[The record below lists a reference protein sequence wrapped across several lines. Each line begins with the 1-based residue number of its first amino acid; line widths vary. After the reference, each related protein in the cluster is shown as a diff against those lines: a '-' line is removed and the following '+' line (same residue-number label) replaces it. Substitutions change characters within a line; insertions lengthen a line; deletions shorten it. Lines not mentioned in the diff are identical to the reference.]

1 MTRMLKEDG
10 KLNLLKGLITVE
22 GSCSLTA
29 GITAAEFDNIPYL
42 AFKGDYSVRGA
53 KLRLMP
59 STRDGP
65 RVKAD
70 YITLDS
76 PSYNGKFNG
85 APHMMMDGTDNP
97 PMTHMR

>member
-42 AFKGDYSVRGA
+42 AFKGDYSVRSA

-65 RVKAD
+65 RVKEPQRRTTLRWIPRH
-70 YITLDS
+70 ITGS
-76 PSYNGKFNG
+76 ST
-85 APHMMMDGTDNP
+85 ACRT
-97 PMTHMR
+97 